1 MRQFIETLFTKTW
14 WQWNPS
20 DGQWFSVIYH
30 WFNILEGVS
39 WIVFAALVFQRY
51 VSQRNS
57 SVEIAYSNV
66 ATRWPLRNDSQRN
79 SSVEIAYSVAFL
91 AFAATD
97 FLEAWEQ
104 SSWLIWLKLLN
115 LIALLWLRRI
125 VMQRCYP
132 SACAL
137 LSGQQLSR

>member
-51 VSQRNS
+51 LSH
-57 SVEIAYSNV
+57 
-66 ATRWPLRNDSQRN
+66 RN

-132 SACAL
+132 SATL
-137 LSGQQLSR
+137 Y